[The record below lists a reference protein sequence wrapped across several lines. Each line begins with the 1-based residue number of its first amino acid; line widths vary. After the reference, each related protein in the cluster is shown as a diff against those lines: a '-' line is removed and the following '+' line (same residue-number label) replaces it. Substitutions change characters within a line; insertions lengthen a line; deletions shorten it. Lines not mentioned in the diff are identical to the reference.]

1 MVNSR
6 TNSVNSQYAKKVVGS
21 EWISMSSLLFCVLTI
36 NPLLIRW
43 ILYRT
48 RAILSS
54 LLILLQ
60 SATTWSPHLVCQ
72 SCRTSDQVLLDDI
85 WFIRLTLLMT
95 PQHKCDCLRFFW
107 CFQGSAYANDYLRPK
122 NWYENNRK
130 NMENLLEH
138 KLEKCWFST
147 EKLSKSP
154 VSCGQNWKLLH

>member
-6 TNSVNSQYAKKVVGS
+6 TNSVKSQSAIKVVDS

-60 SATTWSPHLVCQ
+60 SATTWPDPQKLRWLIS
-72 SCRTSDQVLLDDI
+72 SDQGLSDDVWLI
-85 WFIRLTLLMT
+85 NVTSLMT
-95 PQHKCDCLRFFW
+95 LQSNC
-107 CFQGSAYANDYLRPK
+107 
-122 NWYENNRK
+122 
-130 NMENLLEH
+130 NLLQFLMNFPRIYAH
-138 KLEKCWFST
+138 AHPPTTKIFA
-147 EKLSKSP
+147 
-154 VSCGQNWKLLH
+154 WKWLQEWGGSFYI